1 MEDRLIQW
9 ADQSVPRI
17 ELEQMVNLDCRDWF
31 VVLLREEIRI
41 HDPYVGFLMLNEWTG
56 AGCTGWTDEN
66 HANQWVPSGFIIRS
80 SV

>member
-1 MEDRLIQW
+1 MEDRLVQW

-41 HDPYVGFLMLNEWTG
+41 HDTYVGFLMLNEWT
-56 AGCTGWTDEN
+56 
-66 HANQWVPSGFIIRS
+66 
-80 SV
+80 